1 MSIPRSRRPGA
12 GVIAAALAMLSAMP
26 AAAQDRAQ
34 TCAAL
39 EGKTVPAAE
48 IGLPT
53 GGAVVKSAM
62 LVQGLNAPGLAAEF
76 CRVIG
81 AILPGAADAATGT
94 PPIQFNLNL
103 PSDWNGKAVHL
114 GGGGY
119 NGMAASGTLSV
130 SHARGTPPLA
140 RGYATFA
147 SDSGHT
153 GLSTT
158 SDFASNDAALL
169 NFAHEHIKKTHDAA
183 FALIAAHYGRAPAR
197 SYFAGASTG
206 GREGLTAVQRY
217 PQDYD
222 GVYVNAPAIYFYG
235 MRLIGLKLGQQAY
248 GAPGRFVSPEQFE
261 AINAAA
267 TAACDGDDG
276 AMDGI
281 ISDVAACKAK
291 EAQIIAGLTCKA
303 GGSNAPC
310 LTPAQWGTV
319 KALSEDFT
327 LPYEMAYGV
336 TSYPGYGVLQGV
348 PIRGGLGMGRS
359 PSLATPVSSTENGY
373 LFAQGVGYLT
383 HFVTRGEPFDPMTFD
398 VTQPGKYKDRLVELS
413 ATIGAMNP
421 DVEAFR
427 AAGGKLLFTQGRDD
441 EAVSADGSIR
451 YYKQMVERYGQPA
464 TDAFVRF
471 YVIPGFAHGGGNFV
485 PSWEAVD
492 VLDAWVEKGEAP
504 ERLVASD
511 ANAATR
517 GRTRPLCRYPAIPVM
532 KAGGDVKSAE
542 SFDCVT
548 R

>member
-1 MSIPRSRRPGA
+1 MNIHKTLQMTAMACS
-12 GVIAAALAMLSAMP
+12 ALMIVNSSAQ
-26 AAAQDRAQ
+26 AQDRAQ
-34 TCAAL
+34 ACTVL
-39 EGKTVPAAE
+39 EGSSVPADR

-62 LVQGLNAPGLAAEF
+62 LVQGLSAPGLAGEF

-81 AILPGAADAATGT
+81 AILPNDADAATGT

-103 PSDWNGKAVHL
+103 PSDWNGKTVHM

-130 SHARGTPPLA
+130 SHAQGTPPLA
-140 RGYATFA
+140 KGYATFA

-158 SDFASNDAALL
+158 SDFARNDAALL

-183 FALIAAHYGRAPAR
+183 FALIEAHYGKQPTQ

-206 GREGLTAVQRY
+206 GREGLSAVQRY
-217 PQDYD
+217 PDDYD
-222 GVYVNAPAIYFYG
+222 GVYVNAPAIYFYA

-248 GAPGRFVSPEQFE
+248 SAPGNFVSPEQFE

-276 AMDGI
+276 AADGI
-281 ISDVAACKAK
+281 ISDVTACKAK
-291 EAQIIAGLTCKA
+291 EGQIIDSLTCK
-303 GGSNAPC
+303 GDGDNAIC
-310 LTPAQWGTV
+310 LTPEQFDTV
-319 KALSEDFT
+319 RALSEDFT

-336 TSYPGYGVLQGV
+336 TSYPGYAVMQGV
-348 PIRGGLGMGRS
+348 PIRGHLGMGSS
-359 PSLATPVSSTENGY
+359 PTVSDPINNIDNGY

-383 HFVTRGEPFDPMTFD
+383 YFVTRGEPFDPMTFD
-398 VTQPGKYKDRLVELS
+398 VTQPGRYTDRLVELS
-413 ATIGAMNP
+413 AIIGAMNP

-427 AAGGKLLFTQGRDD
+427 AAGGKLLLTQGGDD
-441 EAVSADGSIR
+441 EAVSAGGSIR
-451 YYKQMVERYGQPA
+451 YYDQLVQQYGQQA
-464 TDAFVRF
+464 VDEFVRF
-471 YVIPGFAHGGGNFV
+471 YVIPGFAHGQGNFI
-485 PSWEAVD
+485 PAWEAVD
-492 VLDAWVEKGEAP
+492 VLDAWVETGDAP
-504 ERLVASD
+504 DRLEASD
-511 ANAATR
+511 ANPATA
-517 GRTRPLCRYPAIPVM
+517 GRTRPLCRYPSIPVM
-532 KAGGDVKSAE
+532 QAGGDVNSAA